1 MQKLSFLQ
9 RLDGSLGRY
18 KFTKVL
24 FNSVVDKKRVA
35 KLIEYVAKVT
45 QFTQGAATRV
55 AAP

>member
-24 FNSVVDKKRVA
+24 FNSVVDGVA